1 MEPLVRDWFQSKFKD
16 LTEPQAYAVP
26 LIHARK
32 SVLVSSPTGSG
43 KTLTAF
49 LSIINELYAKQL
61 RGELEDRIYCLY
73 VSPLKALAND
83 INRNLEEPLRELTE
97 LARREGKPEPLV
109 RVGVRSGDTSPQE
122 RQKQVRRPPHIF
134 ITTPESIAIILSTP
148 KFREHFAKVEVRDMY
163 IVEVD
168 TRKSLDLAVLCP
180 VRDITAVPM
189 EVANARMY
197 DLLSGLIDDHRT
209 TLIFTNTRSG
219 TEHVSFRLKECGVE
233 DLEAHHMSLS
243 NDIRLDV
250 EQKP

>member
-1 MEPLVRDWFQSKFKD
+1 MDSNPANSFRIPSYAPSFPSPREDSGLLHKVRAASTKAEVLGLMEPLVRDWFQSKFKD

-97 LARREGKPEPLV
+97 LPR
-109 RVGVRSGDTSPQE
+109 
-122 RQKQVRRPPHIF
+122 
-134 ITTPESIAIILSTP
+134 
-148 KFREHFAKVEVRDMY
+148 
-163 IVEVD
+163 
-168 TRKSLDLAVLCP
+168 
-180 VRDITAVPM
+180 
-189 EVANARMY
+189 
-197 DLLSGLIDDHRT
+197 
-209 TLIFTNTRSG
+209 
-219 TEHVSFRLKECGVE
+219 
-233 DLEAHHMSLS
+233 
-243 NDIRLDV
+243 
-250 EQKP
+250 